1 MFPVVRASDLRLRD
15 VVNILDGAKLGVISD
30 FDMDLESGRVR
41 TLIIP
46 GPKPIFGLF
55 GRETEYVVPW
65 EAIRKVGADVI
76 LVELPG
82 DTDQESAR

>member
-1 MFPVVRASDLRLRD
+1 VLPVVRASDLRLRD
-15 VVNILDGAKLGVISD
+15 VVNILDGARLGVISD

-76 LVELPG
+76 LVELTG
-82 DTDQESAR
+82 YTDQESVR

>member
-15 VVNILDGAKLGVISD
+15 VVNILDGARLGVISD

-76 LVELPG
+76 LVELTG
-82 DTDQESAR
+82 YTDQEPAR

>member
-1 MFPVVRASDLRLRD
+1 MLPVVRASDLRLRD
-15 VVNILDGAKLGVISD
+15 VVNILDGARLGVISD

-76 LVELPG
+76 LVELTG
-82 DTDQESAR
+82 YTDQESVR

>member
-1 MFPVVRASDLRLRD
+1 MVRASDLRLRD
-15 VVNILDGAKLGVISD
+15 VVNILDGARLGVISD

-76 LVELPG
+76 LVELTG
-82 DTDQESAR
+82 YTDQGSAR

>member
-15 VVNILDGAKLGVISD
+15 VVNILDGARLGVISD

-76 LVELPG
+76 LVELTG
-82 DTDQESAR
+82 YTDQESVR